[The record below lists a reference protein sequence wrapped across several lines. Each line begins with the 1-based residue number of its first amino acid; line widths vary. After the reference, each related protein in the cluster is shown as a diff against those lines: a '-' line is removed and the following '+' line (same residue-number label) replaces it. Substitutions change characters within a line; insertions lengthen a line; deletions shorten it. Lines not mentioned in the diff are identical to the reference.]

1 MKVGME
7 ADEYFV
13 VKCSLRWECVLSPW
27 MFNIFANELVKEV
40 NEKILGNENLRVL
53 EG

>member
-1 MKVGME
+1 MVNCVKSLYKGGREWLKVGME

-27 MFNIFANELVKEV
+27 MF
-40 NEKILGNENLRVL
+40 
-53 EG
+53 